1 MRIVSRLALRASSV
15 GRALALLLL
24 LGHWSYAAAYDPV
37 LDPLRDIVAR
47 TVTRFVTKSLQGSV
61 EVGALRGS
69 LLSSPVL
76 HNITLRDK
84 QGTVVGQVAE
94 LRLVYDLKT
103 LLKKRLEVQMVE
115 IVRPQVTLVQEPDGS
130 FNITNLLSPAQPTT
144 SEGGLPFAL
153 VIDSLHI
160 RDGQLALRLPTLP
173 GVQSLE
179 GIQARLS
186 AQMDQEGLRAQVQ
199 QCTAQASPAAVQIR
213 TLQGALQKLKGMVQ
227 IDHLRVQTEQTTIMT
242 NGVLPNGTQET
253 RVTLQMQPLDLTE
266 IGRLMHNTALQ
277 GQVDLDLQAEGPP
290 EALQVR
296 SQLSAATGRVTL
308 QSQIN
313 IAATPL
319 RYDGTLEITNLNVA
333 ALMAQDTR

>member
-1 MRIVSRLALRASSV
+1 MRTVSRLALRTGSV

-76 HNITLRDK
+76 QNITLRDK

-103 LLKKRLEVQMVE
+103 LLKKRLEVQIVE

-130 FNITNLLSPAQPTT
+130 FNITNLLSPDQPTT

-153 VIDSLHI
+153 VIDNLHI

-179 GIQARLS
+179 DIQARLS
-186 AQMDQEGLRAQVQ
+186 AQIDQEGLRAQVQ
-199 QCTAQASPAAVQIR
+199 QCTAHASPAAVQIR

-227 IDHLRVQTEQTTIMT
+227 IDHLRVQTEQTTIMA

-313 IAATPL
+313 MAATPL
-319 RYDGTLEITNLNVA
+319 RYDGTSRSPT
-333 ALMAQDTR
+333 